1 MVVGLVVSV
10 AVGVVVVKRT
20 TLKTTLSTS
29 DVRDVDRRFFDANQ
43 IINEAAIKAN
53 AKTNQCGGDHFAAH
67 FLQATRADR
76 VGRDGDTVRTG
87 SGRFVVGL
95 PLWFGWV
102 FSIGFGESR
111 AGGDPRGFGG
121 GLM

>member
-1 MVVGLVVSV
+1 MLVVSV
-10 AVGVVVVKRT
+10 AVGGVVVKRT

-87 SGRFVVGL
+87 SGRFRRVAVVVRMG
-95 PLWFGWV
+95 